1 MLIPASS
8 AALVDFAIVART
20 ANDVVR
26 TARAIRIMSYTVASG
41 MHLLAQNKAAKM
53 YTMVVRVLAR

>member
-1 MLIPASS
+1 MPASS

-20 ANDVVR
+20 ANEVVR
-26 TARAIRIMSYTVASG
+26 TARAIKNTPHSVANG
-41 MHLLAQNKAAKM
+41 MHVLAQNKAAKM